1 MRRSGS
7 VQHARDLG
15 PHDHVCWSYDDIA
28 DFRDRAREYL
38 AEGLALGQRVWY
50 VAAETGAGALSG
62 AAGFDAALASGAAQ
76 VTSLGDTYAS
86 GAVVVPEDQVRAYAA
101 ATEEALADGYTGLRV
116 AAEATPLVRTPVQL
130 AAFLRYEHLV
140 DRYMAE
146 RPFSAM
152 CGYDST
158 LLEGSAV
165 TKLAGVHPCSNRPVP
180 FRLHAVTEGPNGD
193 SGPAG
198 GALELGGEL
207 DASGHELLGA
217 LLERID
223 AGSDGLVVHA
233 PELSFID
240 HRGLLMLAD
249 SARRRGGGLLLRTR
263 ATGAARLVEVLDIPD
278 VRVEQ
283 IP

>member
-15 PHDHVCWSYDDIA
+15 RHDHVCWSYDDIA

-38 AEGLALGQRVWY
+38 AEGLALGQRVRY
-50 VAAETGAGALSG
+50 VTAGDDTGVLSG
-62 AAGFDAALASGAAQ
+62 FEEALASGAAQ
-76 VTSLGDTYAS
+76 ITSLGDTYAS
-86 GAVVVPEDQVRAYAA
+86 GSVVVPEDQVRAYAA
-101 ATEEALADGYTGLRV
+101 ATEEALAAGHTGLRV
-116 AAEATPLVRTPVQL
+116 AAEATPLVRTPTQL

-152 CGYDST
+152 CGYDT
-158 LLEGSAV
+158 TQLDGPAI
-165 TKLAGVHPCSNRPVP
+165 TKLAGVHPCANRPAP
-180 FRLHAVTEGPNGD
+180 FRLHAVAVRPDGD

-198 GALELGGEL
+198 GVFELGGEL

-223 AGSDGLVVHA
+223 AGPGGLVVHA

-249 SARRRGGGLLLRTR
+249 SARRRGGGLVLRTR